1 MVEETMRAPIL
12 LEGKNAGFQFKERK
26 GGRK

>member
-1 MVEETMRAPIL
+1 MVEEAVKAPTL

-26 GGRK
+26 GGKK